1 MLKQELLNRKL
12 PALKSREEMIEI
24 MQREEYGYLPENNFE
39 WSVSNYKRVDGRLA
53 KGEVIYSTVDFTLT
67 NKNGS
72 LTFRFIKILL

>member
-39 WSVSNYKRVDGRLA
+39 WSVSNHKIVDRRL
-53 KGEVIYSTVDFTLT
+53 SP
-67 NKNGS
+67 
-72 LTFRFIKILL
+72 